1 MWYKLFSRGSRG
13 YAECHWLQELAQ
25 SKIEFKRAIGTLI
38 AYSLIEPYRNLSRTE
53 GHQSSKGYSIHP
65 VVHDWCRELV
75 CHDQAQWVKL
85 AFLVIGFA
93 IPSISEAEY
102 WRLQQRLV
110 PHANR
115 CIAQGRDVSRLDD
128 DDHDSMNYASHMLGV
143 LYADKGKHAKAEYMY
158 RRALNGKEKAWRLG
172 HFSTVYTI
180 TNLRLLDADKPSIQK
195 GRRYMHG
202 CLI

>member
-1 MWYKLFSRGSRG
+1 ML
-13 YAECHWLQELAQ
+13 WLQTQLVSRLDQ
-25 SKIEFKRAIGTLI
+25 LWRTCCSFSDRMYCVWVKPQDCSGCWQ
-38 AYSLIEPYRNLSRTE
+38 RTE

-65 VVHDWCRELV
+65 IVHDWCRELV

-93 IPSISEAEY
+93 IPSISEAKY

-110 PHANR
+110 PHADR
-115 CIAQGRDVSRLDD
+115 CIAQERDVSRLDD
-128 DDHDSMNYASHMLGV
+128 DDHDLMNYASHMLDV
-143 LYADKGKHAKAEYMY
+143 LYADKGKHAKAKYMY
-158 RRALNGKEKAWRLG
+158 RRALNGKKKAWELD
-172 HFSTVYTI
+172 HFFIVYTI
-180 TNLRLLDADKPSIQK
+180 TNLRLLDADKSSIQK